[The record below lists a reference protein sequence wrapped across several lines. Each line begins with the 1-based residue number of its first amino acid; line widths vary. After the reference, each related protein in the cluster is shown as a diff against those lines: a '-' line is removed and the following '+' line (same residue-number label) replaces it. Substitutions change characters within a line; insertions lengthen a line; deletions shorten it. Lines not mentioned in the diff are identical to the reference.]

1 MAGQRRLRI
10 GRGGGG
16 SGGGGDLGISG
27 EGEARW
33 EGVRWGGWEVVGQ
46 GRQLLLFVFF
56 FFAFSLSETSS
67 LPSFFPVLFPLMVK
81 TSVHLLFRFALRS
94 WSFEQF
100 GSGVDRG
107 RQCAFLGVLWSGSYL
122 PIVEMQGQHS
132 IVWEN

>member
-1 MAGQRRLRI
+1 M
-10 GRGGGG
+10 GGGG
-16 SGGGGDLGISG
+16 AGQ
-27 EGEARW
+27 AAAT
-33 EGVRWGGWEVVGQ
+33 VR
-46 GRQLLLFVFF
+46 FF

-107 RQCAFLGVLWSGSYL
+107 RQCAFLGVLWSGSWVL
-122 PIVEMQGQHS
+122 A
-132 IVWEN
+132 NC